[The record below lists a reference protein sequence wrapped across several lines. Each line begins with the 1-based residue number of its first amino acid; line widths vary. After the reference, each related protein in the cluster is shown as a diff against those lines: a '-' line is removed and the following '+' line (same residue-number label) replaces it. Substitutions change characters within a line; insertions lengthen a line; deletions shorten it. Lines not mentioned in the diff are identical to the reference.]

1 MLCFAVFKSNIA
13 KKHEMPDFDFQQR
26 VILFLFF
33 ESDKILINTA
43 DGHHAVYQGLGFD
56 ITGPTVKI

>member
-33 ESDKILINTA
+33 ESNKILINTA
-43 DGHHAVYQGLGFD
+43 DGHHSALGFD